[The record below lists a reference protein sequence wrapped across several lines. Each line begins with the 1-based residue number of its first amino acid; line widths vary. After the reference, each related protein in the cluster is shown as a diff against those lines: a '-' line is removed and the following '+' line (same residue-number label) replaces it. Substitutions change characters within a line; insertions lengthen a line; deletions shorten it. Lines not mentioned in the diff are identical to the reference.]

1 MECGAME
8 SICIKMIVQIILY
21 IVHIHIYIHVYI
33 YIDQSMIDMGGSR
46 VDPQVA
52 GHTSLSAV

>member
-1 MECGAME
+1 ME